1 MGLCL
6 PRRSVA
12 ACEASRPST
21 TSVASITCQAR
32 VISPGLGLYVGT
44 DLPRRSRLV
53 CCLSLRPVWG
63 GRPRAGA
70 RAAVGS
76 RPRVAT
82 RRTSNIEYRGYPSP
96 TGDFKSPP
104 WRGTSRSRPGRPA
117 ASSRPPEVR
126 VGGLRGP
133 VTRLRLP
140 ERAADVAEHADEVR
154 RRDVPLPLA
163 APILLRGL
171 PFPGRRE

>member
-44 DLPRRSRLV
+44 DLPRRSQLV

-82 RRTSNIEYRGYPSP
+82 RRTSNVEGTRRRRATSNH
-96 TGDFKSPP
+96 PP
-104 WRGTSRSRPGRPA
+104 GGGHRALGPG
-117 ASSRPPEVR
+117 VR
-126 VGGLRGP
+126 QPHPDRQRFAVGGPPAREP
-133 VTRLRLP
+133 RPRLP
-140 ERAADVAEHADEVR
+140 ERAADVAEHADEFR

-163 APILLRGL
+163 APVLLRGL
-171 PFPGRRE
+171 PFPGR